1 MIYGISHLTFAKGY
15 NNKFINFT
23 KKKYVNKFKSEKIPN
38 NKEKIKFLNNKNRY
52 HDISFYEKKNSYNLE
67 LVTYRKISSK
77 INEISLNKKIIQIR
91 VKDLKKEKEFLN
103 LFCDTKNKLFTIKT
117 PLTESLLFFIKL
129 QKKKTEIF
137 YYLDN
142 RGLVSIA
149 FFCNEI
155 INFRNKI
162 KKLYFCSKI
171 FKIKINTIN
180 YKVLLVR
187 SKNNIIYEFLQVI

>member
-1 MIYGISHLTFAKGY
+1 MIYGISHLTFATGY
-15 NNKFINFT
+15 NNKFINLI
-23 KKKYVNKFKSEKIPN
+23 KKKYVNKFKSEKISN
-38 NKEKIKFLNNKNRY
+38 NKEKIKFLTNKNRY

-77 INEISLNKKIIQIR
+77 INEISLNKKVINIS
-91 VKDLKKEKEFLN
+91 VKDLKKEKKFLN
-103 LFCDTKNKLFTIKT
+103 LFCDTKNKFFTIKN
-117 PLTESLLFFIKL
+117 PLAKSLLFFIKL
-129 QKKKTEIF
+129 QKKSTENF

-142 RGLVSIA
+142 QGLVSIA
-149 FFCNEI
+149 FFCSQI

-162 KKLYFCSKI
+162 NKLYFCSKI
-171 FKIKINTIN
+171 FKIKINTVS

>member
-15 NNKFINFT
+15 NDKFINFI
-23 KKKYVNKFKSEKIPN
+23 KKKYVNKFKSKKIPN
-38 NKEKIKFLNNKNRY
+38 NKEKIKFLINKNKY

-67 LVTYRKISSK
+67 LVTYKKISSK
-77 INEISLNKKIIQIR
+77 INEISLNKKIIEIR
-91 VKDLKKEKEFLN
+91 VKDLKKEKKFLN
-103 LFCDTKNKLFTIKT
+103 LFCNTKNKFFTIKI
-117 PLTESLLFFIKL
+117 PLTKSLLFFIKL
-129 QKKKTEIF
+129 KKKEAKNF

-142 RGLVSIA
+142 QGLVSIA
-149 FFCNEI
+149 FFCNQI

-171 FKIKINTIN
+171 FKIKINNIN

-187 SKNNIIYEFLQVI
+187 SKNNIIYEFLQVV